1 MYAIVE
7 TGGKQFRM
15 AEGERIRVPRL
26 AVEGDSVTLDRV
38 LLLAGEGSVE
48 IGKPTVTGARVRCK
62 VLGEARTQKLIVYKY
77 KRRKDYKRTYGSR
90 TWYTRLLVE
99 KIEKA

>member
-15 AEGERIRVPRL
+15 AEGERLRVPRL
-26 AVEGDSVTLDRV
+26 AVEGDTVTLDRV
-38 LLLAGEGSVE
+38 LLLAGDGSVE
-48 IGKPTVTGARVRCK
+48 IGKPTVLGAKVVCK

-90 TWYTRLLVE
+90 TWYTRLQVE

>member
-7 TGGKQFRM
+7 TGGKQFRV
-15 AEGERIRVPRL
+15 AEGERVRVPRML
-26 AVEGDSVTLDRV
+26 TEADHVTLDRV
-38 LLLAGEGSVE
+38 LLLAGTGEVE
-48 IGKPTVTGARVRCK
+48 VGKPTVAGARVVCK

-90 TWYTRLLVE
+90 SYYTRLLVE